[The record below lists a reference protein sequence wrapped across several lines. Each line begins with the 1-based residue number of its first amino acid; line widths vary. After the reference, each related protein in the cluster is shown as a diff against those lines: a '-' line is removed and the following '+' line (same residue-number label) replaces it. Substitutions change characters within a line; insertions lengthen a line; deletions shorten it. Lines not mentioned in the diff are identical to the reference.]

1 MATQLPDAVNAGDE
15 IEVQL
20 APRGAYPQIVD
31 GKEVMQIVDDTAIK
45 SLIDTFNAEKEEK
58 KAKGENYQ
66 VLVDADH
73 SSEVGSNTAAMAW
86 VDRLFDDPDRG
97 LVGVFVFTKEGADAV
112 TGKKWRFISPAWTL
126 TEDGHPEKLVSVGMT
141 NKPNLPVSPM
151 LNMRAVKN
159 PNAGTVALNAG
170 ADGVTPKPD
179 EANDAS
185 VGGKGEQKT
194 EVTAPD
200 GGITTIPKS
209 AGNGEVTNQEG
220 TENMEEIKSMLGLPA
235 EATDEEVKQA
245 IEALIVKC
253 GGMEQVQNAL
263 GLEPTTTNEEV
274 LAAVNAVLEQ
284 SEALQNADAELK
296 VANEKLAEIEQA
308 KLNAEAEELVKENED
323 VIPEESVEAL
333 KAEYVENPEAV
344 KETVANMRKVYERAV
359 INSQKKVATKKVA
372 INFREAQR
380 PVAINMETMLADCGG
395 DPAKENEKLKA
406 MSAKA

>member
-1 MATQLPDAVNAGDE
+1 
-15 IEVQL
+15 
-20 APRGAYPQIVD
+20 
-31 GKEVMQIVDDTAIK
+31 
-45 SLIDTFNAEKEEK
+45 
-58 KAKGENYQ
+58 
-66 VLVDADH
+66 
-73 SSEVGSNTAAMAW
+73 
-86 VDRLFDDPDRG
+86 
-97 LVGVFVFTKEGADAV
+97 
-112 TGKKWRFISPAWTL
+112 
-126 TEDGHPEKLVSVGMT
+126 
-141 NKPNLPVSPM
+141 M
-151 LNMRAVKN
+151 LNMRVVKN

-179 EANDAS
+179 EANAAS
-185 VGGKGEQKT
+185 VKGEGEQKT

-200 GGITTIPKS
+200 GGITTTPKP

-245 IEALIVKC
+245 IEALIAKC
-253 GGMEQVQNAL
+253 SGMEQVQNAL

-296 VANEKLAEIEQA
+296 IANEKLAEIEQA